1 MPYLR
6 AKEASLVESRTSFRQ
21 QIAKRQERTALTV
34 NGVIWGSRARCWAI
48 DQNACCQKLYVPQAL
63 NEKPQP
69 VSRLGSIEPLAC
81 IAEGPAGLL
90 RT

>member
-34 NGVIWGSRARCWAI
+34 NGVI
-48 DQNACCQKLYVPQAL
+48 
-63 NEKPQP
+63 
-69 VSRLGSIEPLAC
+69 
-81 IAEGPAGLL
+81 
-90 RT
+90 